1 MAAVAF
7 NRVEKRFG
15 GTLALQGFD
24 IEVESGELV
33 TLLGP
38 SGCGK
43 TTALRILAGL
53 IPQSSGSVH
62 IDGNEVSAL
71 PTAQRNIGMVF
82 QSYSLFPNLNA
93 RKNMEFGLRARKVNS
108 SLIKERVESLMEIT
122 GLAQHQAKYPHQLS
136 GGQQQR
142 VALVR
147 ALVTQPRVLLL
158 DEPLSALDAQ
168 VRVQIREEVR
178 RLQRELGITT
188 IFVTH
193 DQEEAMAISD
203 RVGVM
208 REGKLLQLA
217 SPQHLYDSP
226 DNAFVARFFGT
237 VNEIPTRLVTARTV
251 QLWRREVAIAAA
263 SGEPDG
269 SPLAL
274 IRPESIR
281 IARASHGEK
290 ARILSISF
298 LGPITAVEIRP
309 LSPSYPDLHSPEA
322 LKVVVPSQQMKD
334 LRVGDEIDFDLD
346 LRSVLITYQSHQ
358 S

>member
-1 MAAVAF
+1 MAFVAF
-7 NRVEKRFG
+7 KQVDKKFG
-15 GTLALQGFD
+15 GNYALKGFD
-24 IEVESGELV
+24 LDIETGELI

-53 IPQSSGSVH
+53 LPQSDGSVF
-62 IDGNEVSAL
+62 IDGTEVSSL

-93 RKNMEFGLRARKVNS
+93 RENMEFGLRAKRTNS
-108 SLIKERVESLMEIT
+108 ALIKKRVDSLLEIT
-122 GLAQHQAKYPHQLS
+122 GLAEHQSKYPNQLS

-193 DQEEAMAISD
+193 DQEEAMSISD

-208 REGKLLQLA
+208 RDGRLLQLA
-217 SPQHLYDSP
+217 SPQHLYDKP
-226 DNAFVARFFGT
+226 DHVFVARFFGT
-237 VNEIPTRLVTARTV
+237 VNEIPTRLVSPTSIR
-251 QLWRREVAIAAA
+251 LWRQEVAITGA
-263 SGEPDG
+263 SGESAG
-269 SPLAL
+269 SALAL
-274 IRPESIR
+274 IRPESVR
-281 IARASHGEK
+281 IQKATDGERAK
-290 ARILSISF
+290 VLAISF
-298 LGPITAVEIRP
+298 LGPITSVEIRP
-309 LSPSYPDLHSPEA
+309 SSPAAPEVNLPGSIKVILS
-322 LKVVVPSQQMKD
+322 SQQATN
-334 LRVGDEIDFDLD
+334 LHVGDEVDFDFDLQ
-346 LRSVLITYQSHQ
+346 SVLITYQS
-358 S
+358 

>member
-1 MAAVAF
+1 MMAFVAF
-7 NRVEKRFG
+7 KQVEKKFG
-15 GTLALQGFD
+15 GNLALKGFNLD
-24 IEVESGELV
+24 IETGELI

-53 IPQSSGSVH
+53 IPQSGGTVH
-62 IDGNEVSAL
+62 IDGTEVSKL

-93 RKNMEFGLRARKVNS
+93 RANMEFGLRARKANS
-108 SLIKERVESLMEIT
+108 ALIKERVESLLEIT
-122 GLAQHQAKYPHQLS
+122 GLAEHQSKYPHQLS

-193 DQEEAMAISD
+193 DQEEAMSISD

-208 REGKLLQLA
+208 RDGKLLQLA
-217 SPQHLYDSP
+217 SPQHLYDKP
-226 DNAFVARFFGT
+226 DHAFVARFFGT
-237 VNEIPTRLVTARTV
+237 VNEIPTRLVTPTSI
-251 QLWRREVAIAAA
+251 QLWRSEVDIAGA
-263 SGEPDG
+263 SGEPVG
-269 SPLAL
+269 SALAL

-281 IARASHGEK
+281 IAKAAHGEK
-290 ARILSISF
+290 AKVVAISF
-298 LGPITAVEIRP
+298 LGPITSVEICP
-309 LSPSYPDLHSPEA
+309 LSPAAADVKLPQSIKA
-322 LKVVVPSQQMKD
+322 VVSSQQAMD
-334 LRVGDEIDFDLD
+334 LRVGDEVDFDFDLK
-346 LRSVLITYQSHQ
+346 SALITYQS
-358 S
+358 